1 MIIFKKN
8 GTSISEDK
16 EKLFLSASKYKTDL
30 SFKTS
35 ISVDGSRYKKDTE
48 SDGKSQKN

>member
-35 ISVDGSRYKKDTE
+35 ISVDG
-48 SDGKSQKN
+48 